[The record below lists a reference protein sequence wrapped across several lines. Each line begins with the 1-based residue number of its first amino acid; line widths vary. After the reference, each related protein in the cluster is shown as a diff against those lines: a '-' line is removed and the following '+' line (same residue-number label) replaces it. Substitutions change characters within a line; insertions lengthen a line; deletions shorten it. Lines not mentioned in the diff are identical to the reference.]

1 MNVFAKTGFIAL
13 AVMLLFATV
22 ASAHSG
28 RTDANGGH
36 NCSQKSKDKGLCTG
50 YHYHNSGKSSGGS
63 SSSSGTSSGSGS
75 SSSSSKD
82 NTGGSSSISSGS
94 KSAASKYAKSSV
106 QLYVNDKQVVLN
118 TSPLLKDN
126 TNYFPIKETAAAL
139 GATAEWNTANS
150 ELTIAKDKK
159 KFVLE
164 PKKDKLLQV
173 DATDYAPIRIIV
185 EGLGG
190 SLAFDKAKNT
200 IFVKL

>member
-1 MNVFAKTGFIAL
+1 MKVFAKTGVIVL
-13 AVMLLFATV
+13 TVMLLFTTV

-63 SSSSGTSSGSGS
+63 SSSSGTSSGSE
-75 SSSSSKD
+75 SSSSSKG
-82 NTGGSSSISSGS
+82 NTTGSNSSSSGS
-94 KSAASKYAKSSV
+94 KSSAAQYSKSSV
-106 QLYVNDKQVVLN
+106 QLYVNDKQVALK

-126 TNYFPIKETAAAL
+126 TNYFPIKETAEAL
-139 GATAEWNTANS
+139 GATAEWDSAKST
-150 ELTIAKDKK
+150 LTIAKDKK
-159 KFVLE
+159 KLALD

-190 SLAFDKAKNT
+190 TLTFDKAKNT